1 MDAATPEISQTTT
14 STKIHPVD
22 ILALRLEAAV
32 KEVKALTLNDEI
44 SEDSDEDR
52 TDDYSAEDSDE
63 DRTDDYSAEDSDE
76 DSDDIITFGV
86 ATRGYT
92 DDEVDELLSNDE
104 DDFETFE

>member
-63 DRTDDYSAEDSDE
+63 D
-76 DSDDIITFGV
+76 SDDIITFGV